1 MRRASAKALF
11 DTWQA
16 ARKRG
21 LNNRAAALDAG
32 ISEAELLAS
41 GCGRGVTRLAG
52 DFLALLR
59 SLSELGEIKSVVRN
73 ACAVQERTGSIIL
86 VESMAES
93 NGTSTLIQGDTFLLH
108 AEVGAWTRGFAL
120 TEPGKYGLKRSIQFF
135 TDAGVSAA
143 KCFLTSKSDES
154 VYRSLVQRFSS
165 ADQRDAESGIAAAG
179 VSAQPVQARLL
190 SGFLGNCLI
199 AANRLSM
206 PVEVSVA
213 NACATQITVKTL
225 ERIKRSD
232 RGGWINV
239 LDTGLDLHLHE
250 ERIGHVHV
258 WSAGESATLHW
269 YADDGVEV
277 LTMRVTNGGAELVAA
292 ATTRSERR

>member
-59 SLSELGEIKSVVRN
+59 SFSELGEIKSVIRN
-73 ACAVQERTGSIIL
+73 AYAVQERTGSVIR
-86 VESMAES
+86 VESNEI
-93 NGTSTLIQGDTFLLH
+93 STLIQGDTFLLH

-143 KCFLTSKSDES
+143 KCFLTAKSDDA
-154 VYRSLVQRFSS
+154 VYRSMVQRFSS
-165 ADQRDAESGIAAAG
+165 PDQRDAESGIAAAG
-179 VSAQPVQARLL
+179 VSVQPDRAGLL
-190 SGFLGNCLI
+190 PGFLGNCLI

-258 WSAGESATLHW
+258 SSAGESATLHW
-269 YADDGVEV
+269 YADDGVEA